1 MKSFAILITFALAFG
16 CAKKAENANVETNS
30 NVVVAPT
37 VSHFSEITDAEAAL
51 AEGNR
56 LLDDNQTELAI
67 EAYKRAVE
75 INPGT
80 AEAYFKMGVG
90 YALIEK
96 EQLRAGA
103 ADFVPGEVTSK
114 NPAKPN
120 SEKMFEQAVTAYK
133 KIIAASP
140 NDASAHFNL
149 GRAYNKLNKDKEAE
163 ESLAKAVKRKPD
175 DTEYQ
180 TELGGI
186 RIKLAQYHEALGPLK
201 KALELDP
208 DNSQAAEL
216 LEDAEAGAKRVDFN
230 QPDNTNTIDNKKG
243 PSRPSSISNSSA
255 NSNTAASNSNTPVK
269 PTSIE
274 TKPKKEEPK
283 DKKLERPTPKP
294 VSTRH

>member
-16 CAKKAENANVETNS
+16 CAKKAENANVDINS
-30 NVVVAPT
+30 NVTIAPA
-37 VSHFSEITDAEAAL
+37 VSQFAEITDANAAL
-51 AEGNR
+51 SEGNR

-80 AEAYFKMGVG
+80 AEAFFKMGVA

-114 NPAKPN
+114 NPAKSN
-120 SEKMFEQAVTAYK
+120 SEKMFEHAVTAYK

-140 NDASAHFNL
+140 NDSSAHFNL
-149 GRAYNKLNKDKEAE
+149 GRAYNKLNKDEEAE
-163 ESLAKAVKRKPD
+163 ESLAKAVKLKPD

-216 LEDAEAGAKRVDFN
+216 LEDAEAGARRVDFN
-230 QPDNTNTIDNKKG
+230 QPDNTNSGKKA
-243 PSRPSSISNSSA
+243 PSNSSSSS
-255 NSNTAASNSNTPVK
+255 NTNTAASNSDTYTKSANV
-269 PTSIE
+269 E
-274 TKPKKEEPK
+274 TKPKKEESK
-283 DKKLERPTPKP
+283 DKKPERPTPKP

>member
-1 MKSFAILITFALAFG
+1 MKSFIILITFALALG

-30 NVVVAPT
+30 NVALAPA
-37 VSHFSEITDAEAAL
+37 VSQFAEITDANVAL
-51 AEGNR
+51 SEGNR
-56 LLDDNQTELAI
+56 LLDDNQTELAL

-75 INPGT
+75 ISPGT
-80 AEAYFKMGVG
+80 AEAFFKMGVA

-140 NDASAHFNL
+140 NDSSAHFNL
-149 GRAYNKLNKDKEAE
+149 GRAYNKLNKDEEAE
-163 ESLAKAVKRKPD
+163 EALAKAVKLKPD

-186 RIKLAQYHEALGPLK
+186 RVKLAQYHEALGPLK

-230 QPDNTNTIDNKKG
+230 QPDNTNTNANKRE
-243 PSRPSSISNSSA
+243 PTRSSSA
-255 NSNTAASNSNTPVK
+255 SNLNANIAPNSNTSTK
-269 PTSIE
+269 PATIE

-283 DKKLERPTPKP
+283 DKKPERPTPKP